1 MADLLEQTMPE
12 LPVEG
17 LFETKK
23 LFQRKFNFLF
33 IEISKKTNE
42 RTGIDFYI
50 PGRSDDVSI
59 IYFDE

>member
-23 LFQRKFNFLF
+23 IISEKIEFF
-33 IEISKKTNE
+33 IYRSFKK
-42 RTGIDFYI
+42 D
-50 PGRSDDVSI
+50 
-59 IYFDE
+59 